1 MQNLQNNLSNHW
13 NRYLVMILMI
23 ALVIL
28 KNRKVISPEEVT
40 EIQYA
45 LTLFG
50 FFPTNPKTFVRSSR
64 RVLPLLALLFLFQC
78 KPKPENVA
86 DKARAQVQTQI
97 QKTNEKIVAAVD
109 SLPADA
115 VISLVTNDS
124 ETVELFRKLYRA
136 HD

>member
-1 MQNLQNNLSNHW
+1 MQNLTKNLSNHW
-13 NRYLVMILMI
+13 NRYLVLILMI
-23 ALVIL
+23 ALAIL
-28 KNRKVISPEEVT
+28 KNRKILSIEEVT

-50 FFPTNPKTFVRSSR
+50 FFPANPRNFARSSK

-78 KPKPENVA
+78 KPKPDIA
-86 DKARAQVQTQI
+86 DQARAQVITQI

-124 ETVELFRKLYRA
+124 ETVQLFKKYYRA